1 VDAPVSGAQVCQQLA
16 TYPGTVRLWRG
27 RGAVEKSSHARIDH
41 QRLAGSAPAG
51 QEAKAKKASNTKFT
65 CSECG
70 QNAWGKPDTQ
80 LICGACYDDGE
91 GEICLM
97 LAEPSDEAA

>member
-1 VDAPVSGAQVCQQLA
+1 MRQAASYRSIFHQNTNLAPIC
-16 TYPGTVRLWRG
+16 RWRG
-27 RGAVEKSSHARIDH
+27 KM
-41 QRLAGSAPAG
+41 
-51 QEAKAKKASNTKFT
+51 KFT
-65 CSECG
+65 CPECG

-80 LICGACYDDGE
+80 LICGACYEDGE